1 MVSIKR
7 FSRNDWWLVLSLV
20 IMILLFI
27 SSGET
32 YKQQTSVPFLERW
45 LANEP
50 FKQQLMGISFTYVDQ
65 KVSIVSSGYF
75 KFVEFFIRKGA
86 HFGSY
91 FLIGLG
97 GYMGYK
103 ERIKQTGLTM
113 VVVWL
118 AATGYAALD
127 EFHQSLTGG
136 RTPLFQDVLLD
147 ASGALTAIIL
157 AWLVTTFWRH
167 RGKKAA

>member
-50 FKQQLMGISFTYVDQ
+50 FKQQLKIG
-65 KVSIVSSGYF
+65 
-75 KFVEFFIRKGA
+75 RA
-86 HFGSY
+86 H
-91 FLIGLG
+91 
-97 GYMGYK
+97 
-103 ERIKQTGLTM
+103 
-113 VVVWL
+113 V
-118 AATGYAALD
+118 
-127 EFHQSLTGG
+127 
-136 RTPLFQDVLLD
+136 
-147 ASGALTAIIL
+147 
-157 AWLVTTFWRH
+157 
-167 RGKKAA
+167 